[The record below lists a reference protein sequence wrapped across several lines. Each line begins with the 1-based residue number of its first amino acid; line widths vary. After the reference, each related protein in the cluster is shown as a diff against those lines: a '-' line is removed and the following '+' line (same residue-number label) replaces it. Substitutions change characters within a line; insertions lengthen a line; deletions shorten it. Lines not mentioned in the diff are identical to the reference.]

1 MDYTP
6 IWVSLKTTLTA
17 TLFTFVVGVMAAR
30 WRYSCRKPYVGIVD
44 AILLLPLALPPTVI
58 GLALLLLFGRNSPVG
73 QFLSEFGMTV
83 IFSWEATVITAF
95 VASFPLMYQSAHAA
109 FQSIDPELLDVGRL
123 FGMNEW
129 QLLWQV
135 MLALAWP
142 GILAGV
148 ILSFVRAL
156 GEFGATLMLAGNL
169 PGRTQTIPLAIFFY
183 IDGGESGQA
192 IALSVI
198 TLLISVVTLLII
210 RFPQTNPI
218 ATSS

>member
-1 MDYTP
+1 MDYSP
-6 IWVSLKTTLTA
+6 VWVSLKTTAAA
-17 TLFTFVVGVMAAR
+17 TLITFVAGVLVAR
-30 WRYSCRKPYVGIVD
+30 WRYSCKNPFVGFLD

-58 GLALLLLFGRNSPVG
+58 GLALLLFFGRNSPVG
-73 QFLSEFGMTV
+73 QVLSDFGMTV
-83 IFSWEATVITAF
+83 VFSWEATVITAV
-95 VASFPLMYQSAHAA
+95 VASFPLMYQAAHAA
-109 FQSIDPELLDVGRL
+109 FQQIDSELLDVGRL

-169 PGRTQTIPLAIFFY
+169 PGRTQTIPLAIFFHV
-183 IDGGESGQA
+183 DGGEMGQA
-192 IALSVI
+192 VILSLI
-198 TLLISVVTLLII
+198 TLAISIATLLVI
-210 RFPQTNPI
+210 RYPGLRQPTTT
-218 ATSS
+218 A